1 MGVKKGKNRK
11 YNTNNYK
18 QITDMR
24 IIRTLLMIV
33 MAFPFMA
40 NANTWLTFDSSTKV
54 DMTYGSNSEYCEMV
68 TTGTDPHIVTYATGD
83 MHLKDVRLEFYYQ
96 SSEDIDDLQLFFRDP
111 ESESRSAHFRGLLTK
126 TSEWKF
132 VSINLATYRSK

>member
-1 MGVKKGKNRK
+1 
-11 YNTNNYK
+11 
-18 QITDMR
+18 
-24 IIRTLLMIV
+24 

-132 VSINLATYRSK
+132 V

>member
-18 QITDMR
+18 KITDMR

-54 DMTYGSNSEYCEMV
+54 DMTYGSNSE
-68 TTGTDPHIVTYATGD
+68 
-83 MHLKDVRLEFYYQ
+83 
-96 SSEDIDDLQLFFRDP
+96 
-111 ESESRSAHFRGLLTK
+111 
-126 TSEWKF
+126 
-132 VSINLATYRSK
+132 